1 MDAVVVLTWIGVGCW
16 VAYIALVI
24 VQAVLLVR
32 MGVE

>member
-16 VAYIALVI
+16 ATYITLLI

-32 MGVE
+32 MGAE